1 MRTEFSSEA
10 ILTYVLCILEALDL
24 WNFPQY
30 CIVLNRV
37 NESSRR
43 GDVTAKAAAEWWT
56 GAGSNHILKALPSK
70 ERENFVTV
78 WKCLITR
85 SEFGKSFKGSVST
98 AFAVWKY
105 FSCINPRPAGPLD
118 FPPPAGGGGGVWT
131 PSPWSR
137 LLVAVEKNKRKR
149 SKAREKSFRNH
160 FGHFLAQV
168 KIEVTRGQNSK
179 IFQNSFST
187 IKSLILKVEQRIW
200 YHRVCLVK
208 ARRSIYKMT
217 LKGQGQSLTSGQ
229 VRPRSRD
236 DRNGSYCISLDL
248 PGQDERTDTNPKSLS
263 LFDQKLLANDGWW
276 PRLTSN
282 DLSRGRQCKFLH
294 ELSTTVL
301 YDMIPIKYACAKVNI
316 TELIFCPLTYN
327 GEVAKMTWPE
337 GTDINDPRYTFCRH
351 WWAYH
356 ILKVS

>member
-1 MRTEFSSEA
+1 MPNLLRSLR
-10 ILTYVLCILEALDL
+10 LTRALL
-24 WNFPQY
+24 GFWIFHR
-30 CIVLNRV
+30 L
-37 NESSRR
+37 
-43 GDVTAKAAAEWWT
+43 
-56 GAGSNHILKALPSK
+56 L
-70 ERENFVTV
+70 
-78 WKCLITR
+78 
-85 SEFGKSFKGSVST
+85 
-98 AFAVWKY
+98 
-105 FSCINPRPAGPLD
+105 
-118 FPPPAGGGGGVWT
+118 GGGGGRLNA
-131 PSPWSR
+131 SPWSR
-137 LLVAVEKNKRKR
+137 LLVAVEKNDRQR

-179 IFQNSFST
+179 IFQNGFST

-200 YHRVCLVK
+200 YHRVCFVK
-208 ARRSIYKMT
+208 ARRTIYKMT

-236 DRNGSYCISLDL
+236 DWNGSYCISLDS
-248 PGQDERTDTNPKSLS
+248 PGQDERTETNPKSLS

-276 PRLTSN
+276 PRVTSN
-282 DLSRGRQCKFLH
+282 DLSRGRQCKFLR
-294 ELSTTVL
+294 ELTTTVL

-337 GTDINDPRYTFCRH
+337 VTDIKNPRYTFCRH
-351 WWAYH
+351 WWAHH